1 MNRKNKKVWVIG
13 LALIVA
19 GLLATGQLLRAN
31 GDGPEEPAKE
41 SAKET
46 TKDQV
51 KKDVKE
57 DAEKEGLKEPSPPKS
72 QEQVLQDLL
81 EEKSPG
87 PMIITDEISNKVRV
101 PSVEPVDPKAKLPL
115 TVREGDPVINRMGR
129 LVKDAKGTLLFVYE
143 SDATALNEPPLILLP
158 CMKLEQMELVAA
170 KRPNVKFT
178 VTGEVTVYRGKGYL
192 LLRKAMLHRD
202 LGQF

>member
-1 MNRKNKKVWVIG
+1 MNRKNKKVWLLG
-13 LALIVA
+13 LVLIVA

-31 GDGPEEPAKE
+31 GDGAEAPVKE
-41 SAKET
+41 SAEET
-46 TKDQV
+46 TKEEV
-51 KKDVKE
+51 EKGVKE
-57 DAEKEGLKEPSPPKS
+57 ETKEPASPKS

-87 PMIITDEISNKVRV
+87 PMIITDNISDEVRV
-101 PSVEPVDPKAKLPL
+101 PSVEPVDPKTKPPL
-115 TVREGDPVINRMGR
+115 TVREGDVVINRMGR

-143 SDATALNEPPLILLP
+143 SDAANLSEPPLILLP
-158 CMKLEQMELVAA
+158 CMKLEQMELEVS
-170 KRPNVKFT
+170 KKPNAKFT